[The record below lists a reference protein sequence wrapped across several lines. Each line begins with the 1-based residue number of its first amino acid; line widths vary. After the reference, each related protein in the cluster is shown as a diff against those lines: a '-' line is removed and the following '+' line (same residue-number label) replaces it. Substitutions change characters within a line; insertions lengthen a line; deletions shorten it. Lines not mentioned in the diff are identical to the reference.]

1 VAIVPPDNEKRL
13 LVRIAAG
20 DTSAYTQVYHHYGP
34 EVFNAAMVYLK
45 SESEANEVV
54 QEVFMKIWQKR
65 SALPSIDHFQNYLFI
80 LARNRIYDGFKRKAN
95 EQAAMT
101 WLFRSAASGAVND
114 ADHRVQDRQY
124 EQILQSAIDGL
135 SAARKNVYLARGQ
148 GKTYEAIAEEYGISV
163 GTAKK
168 QMTQARQFIQ
178 EFILQY
184 LHLYALLAV
193 SGHYLAA
200 LTQAHR

>member
-1 VAIVPPDNEKRL
+1 MAIIPPDSEKTL
-13 LVRIAAG
+13 LVHVAAG
-20 DTSAYTQVYHHYGP
+20 DASAYTQLYQGYAP

-45 SESEANEVV
+45 DESEANEVV

-65 SALPSIDHFQNYLFI
+65 EQLPSIDSFKNYLFI
-80 LARNRIYDGFKRKAN
+80 LARNRIYDGFKRKAI
-95 EQAAMT
+95 EQTALT
-101 WLFRSAASGAVND
+101 SLFRSAPDPAVND

-135 SAARKNVYLARGQ
+135 TPARKKIYLARSQ
-148 GKTYEAIAEEYGISV
+148 GKTYEAIAEEYNISAA
-163 GTAKK
+163 TAKK

-184 LHLYALLAV
+184 LHIYALLVAN
-193 SGHYLAA
+193 SHHWTTLAQ
-200 LTQAHR
+200 THH